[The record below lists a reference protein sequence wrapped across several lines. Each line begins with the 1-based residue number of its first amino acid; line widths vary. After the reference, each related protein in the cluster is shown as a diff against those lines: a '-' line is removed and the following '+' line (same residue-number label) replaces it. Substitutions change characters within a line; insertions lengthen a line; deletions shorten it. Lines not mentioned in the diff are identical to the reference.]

1 MKSVTYITGNI
12 GKYENAKVFLGRYD
26 VEVQQQ
32 KLSLDE
38 IQGDDAVAIAV
49 RKAKD
54 AYAQLGKPLFVND
67 ASWLIPSLNGFPG
80 PYMRYLVEWFTMD
93 DLLTLMK
100 SKSDR
105 SIILRDTIVYIDET
119 GEKVF
124 THDTHGTILEAPAG
138 EPRGP
143 FVTQI
148 FSLRKDGKSI
158 AEDTTVGFNEEESA
172 LWDEFGSW
180 IKAQD

>member
-1 MKSVTYITGNI
+1 MKQIVYITGNTS
-12 GKYENAKVFLGRYD
+12 KYANAQEFLKKYD
-26 VEVQQQ
+26 VEVSQQ

-38 IQGDDAVAIAV
+38 IQSDDAIVIAV

-54 AYAQLGKPLFVND
+54 AFKELGRPLFVND

-80 PYMRYLVEWFTMD
+80 AYMRYLVEWFTQE

-100 SKSDR
+100 PKEDR
-105 SIILRDTIVYIDET
+105 TIILRDTIVYIDEN
-119 GEKVF
+119 GERVF
-124 THDTHGTILEAPAG
+124 TKDTVGKILESPQG

-148 FSLRKDGKSI
+148 ISLRADGKSI
-158 AEDTTVGFNEEESA
+158 AEDATVGFGEQEAA
-172 LWDEFGSW
+172 LWEEFGEWLKKS
-180 IKAQD
+180 

>member
-1 MKSVTYITGNI
+1 MKSVTYITGNMS
-12 GKYENAKVFLGRYD
+12 KYENAKAFLSTFD

-38 IQGDDAVAIAV
+38 IQGDDAVAITV

-67 ASWLIPSLNGFPG
+67 ASWIIPGLNGFPG
-80 PYMRYLVEWFTMD
+80 PYMRNMVEWFTMD
-93 DLLTLMK
+93 DILTLMADK
-100 SKSDR
+100 PDR
-105 SIILRDTIVYIDET
+105 SVILRDTIVYIDDQ
-119 GEKVF
+119 GEHVF
-124 THDTHGTILEAPAG
+124 THDTVGSILTAPAG

-158 AEDTTVGFNEEESA
+158 AEDTTVGFSEEEA
-172 LWDEFGSW
+172 VLWNQFGDWLSS
-180 IKAQD
+180 